1 MALTNHTNSIAMS
14 NHLTV
19 NSDPPGLVFYPQGM
33 IEDELKNVQNLIN
46 ITTEAIKRVIKLIGD
61 KQHPPALYVEEYT
74 ELTEKLSSLQ
84 QKKDDLVDRMS
95 NGRTSPSPQP
105 SPLPVPATKATVPKS
120 PHSNLVRV
128 WLPNQQRTTIVA
140 RKGFTL
146 RESLFKAMSRRGYS
160 PDTCLVYRKESRVP
174 VDWDMEI
181 LWLEEEELVVEVH
194 ESFQATSSISHNFV
208 RKTFFTLAFCD
219 SCRRL
224 LFHGFKCQT
233 CGYKFHQRCA
243 QGVPALCVSDNF
255 YKIRFNRGTYN
266 YLKVY
271 SHPIFT
277 QDSVHIPL
285 LRLLGIERNGT
296 VGGDTGGPAHL
307 EPDIEQNDPGMAMED
322 MSLSSHSAMSEPQ
335 TIPKPTLPRERS
347 ISAPSINLVI
357 GGADNSQ
364 MLEELVAKH
373 NKATMGQ
380 SGGHDMS
387 GRPLPNSPSKTRQ
400 TSGSC
405 TPTPSRDGV
414 FDYSPASIIRGY
426 GSTVSSSLPNSISNS
441 IISPNKVSISS
452 PNSLQPSP
460 THQPKRRSQSSSD
473 EVRIRRNRHRRDSN
487 DDWEI
492 PANEIV
498 IGPRIGSGSFG
509 TVYRG
514 QWHGAVA
521 VKKLNVT
528 DPTPS
533 QLQAF
538 KNEVAVLRKTRHANI
553 LLFMGCTSKPELA
566 IVTQWCESSS
576 LYKHL
581 HVIEVK
587 FEMHDLIDIARQSA
601 QGMDYLH
608 AKNIIHRDLKSNNI
622 FLHDDMTVKIG
633 DFGLATVKSRWS
645 GSERIEQPTGS
656 ILWMAPEVIRMQ
668 DPNPYTPQSDV
679 YAFGVVLYELVTGQL
694 PYSNINNKDQ
704 IIWMVGRGYLSPNP
718 EDSRSDTPKAFKRLM
733 SDCCK
738 KNRDERPLFP
748 QVLASLESLARS
760 LPKLHRSAS
769 EPVSLNRT
777 RLHADDLLYNC
788 PSPKT
793 PLQSQFPTF
802 AFFPTG
808 SNL

>member
-255 YKIRFNRGTYN
+255 YKM
-266 YLKVY
+266 
-271 SHPIFT
+271 
-277 QDSVHIPL
+277 
-285 LRLLGIERNGT
+285 LLGIERNGT

-380 SGGHDMS
+380 SGGH
-387 GRPLPNSPSKTRQ
+387 
-400 TSGSC
+400 
-405 TPTPSRDGV
+405 
-414 FDYSPASIIRGY
+414 GY

>member
-1 MALTNHTNSIAMS
+1 MRRSSVSQRYSFVVPSMS
-14 NHLTV
+14 NSGHRMK
-19 NSDPPGLVFYPQGM
+19 S
-33 IEDELKNVQNLIN
+33 ELKNVQNLIN

-255 YKIRFNRGTYN
+255 YKM
-266 YLKVY
+266 
-271 SHPIFT
+271 
-277 QDSVHIPL
+277 
-285 LRLLGIERNGT
+285 LLGIERNGT

-380 SGGHDMS
+380 SGGH
-387 GRPLPNSPSKTRQ
+387 GNNLT
-400 TSGSC
+400 
-405 TPTPSRDGV
+405 
-414 FDYSPASIIRGY
+414 ASFSSSGY

>member
-255 YKIRFNRGTYN
+255 YKM
-266 YLKVY
+266 
-271 SHPIFT
+271 
-277 QDSVHIPL
+277 
-285 LRLLGIERNGT
+285 LLGIERNGT

-380 SGGHDMS
+380 SGGH
-387 GRPLPNSPSKTRQ
+387 GNNLT
-400 TSGSC
+400 
-405 TPTPSRDGV
+405 
-414 FDYSPASIIRGY
+414 ASFSSSGY